1 MVNEYGVKLDS
12 NGYAP
17 SVLQPYILN
26 PDAVHPYGDYCFL
39 CCKTGD
45 LARHEVF
52 HGSNRTKSK
61 ALGCWVYLCPKC
73 HDDLHSRNPEKDWML
88 HKIGQLKEM
97 SHYDWS
103 IKDFRE
109 RFGKSYV

>member
-52 HGSNRTKSK
+52 HGSNRQKSK
-61 ALGCWVYLCPKC
+61 ALGCWVLLCPEC
-73 HDDLHSRNPEKDWML
+73 HAKLHAKDST
-88 HKIGQLKEM
+88 I
-97 SHYDWS
+97 DWS
-103 IKDFRE
+103 LKQVAQQIAMDNYGWTVDDFRI
-109 RFGKSYV
+109 RFGRSYL

>member
-1 MVNEYGVKLDS
+1 MTNEYGVQLDS

-17 SVLQPYILN
+17 SVIQFY
-26 PDAVHPYGDYCFL
+26 DSGRCFM
-39 CCKTGD
+39 CGKRGD

-73 HDDLHSRNPEKDWML
+73 HTELHGKDGSMDWEL
-88 HKIGQLKEM
+88 KTIGQRYAM
-97 SHYDWS
+97 TYYDWTPEE
-103 IKDFRE
+103 FRE
-109 RFGKSYV
+109 RFGRTYGEQVFR